1 MPVQT
6 VIKLRRDTAANWDAT
21 NPVLAAGEMGIETDT
36 SLHKFGDGTTAW
48 GALQYSSSSRIT
60 QQVKNTTGS
69 LVPKG
74 SVVYISGATGGE
86 ALIALADAD
95 SEATSSKVIGLT
107 TTAISNDALGMVIEQ
122 GLLVGVN
129 TASATAGQSVWL
141 SSTAGQFVFGA
152 PPAKPAHSVYLG
164 VVVRVHATEGE
175 ILVKVQNGY
184 ELNELH
190 DVNAGS
196 PSTGQVLQ
204 WNGSM
209 WVNASVDALP
219 SQSGENGKYLTTDG
233 TTASWGTITI
243 PPGTTVSDT
252 APSSPSVGQL
262 WWESDTGILYI
273 YYDGFWVEATAGI
286 VGPQGDPG
294 VIKSATAP
302 TDTSVLWIDTTEA
315 GEMVVPAGGT
325 AGQALV
331 KATSTNYDTT
341 WAGPYAL
348 SPNYSI
354 NGGFDIFQRGT
365 AGSLTLTSSAYA
377 FDRWY
382 AGMGGNVTYTQ
393 QSSGSPLGADCHAR
407 IAYNSNGAFSNLYQA
422 LEADEVN
429 MLQGRTVTLSAKFR
443 RNAGFAANLNFELQK
458 NATANTLV
466 GGTWS
471 AIANTTITN
480 ASLPT
485 GTGVNDWFTASMT
498 VVVPDDNTANGL
510 RIVIAETVTSSSGH
524 YYEVAQVQLEI
535 GSVVT
540 PFRRTGGTFQGELA
554 ACQRYY
560 WRSNFGSNVGAY
572 AFIGGG
578 RQLTTT
584 TFDVM
589 ITNPVLMR
597 TAASSIEFSSLQ
609 TTDTFNTGSSA
620 SGLTINSGQS
630 SALITSIQGT
640 NSGGTAGRSMYLI
653 NSNSSSG
660 FVGVSAEL

>member
-219 SQSGENGKYLTTDG
+219 SQSGQNGKYLTTDG

-286 VGPQGDPG
+286 VGPQGDSG
-294 VIKSATAP
+294 VVQSATAP
-302 TDTSVLWIDTTEA
+302 TDTSLLWIDTTEA
-315 GEMVVPAGGT
+315 GDMVVPAGGT
-325 AGQALV
+325 TGQYLA
-331 KATSTNYDTT
+331 KASGSDYDTAWTTNPIYPLGTNGQVLTSNGTTAT
-341 WAGPYAL
+341 WTTPSGGGGMTLLASGTF
-348 SPNYSI
+348 SGNTNISSI
-354 NGGFDIFQRGT
+354 N
-365 AGSLTLTSSAYA
+365 
-377 FDRWY
+377 
-382 AGMGGNVTYTQ
+382 
-393 QSSGSPLGADCHAR
+393 QSYKA
-407 IAYNSNGAFSNLYQA
+407 
-422 LEADEVN
+422 
-429 MLQGRTVTLSAKFR
+429 
-443 RNAGFAANLNFELQK
+443 
-458 NATANTLV
+458 
-466 GGTWS
+466 
-471 AIANTTITN
+471 
-480 ASLPT
+480 
-485 GTGVNDWFTASMT
+485 
-498 VVVPDDNTANGL
+498 L
-510 RIVIAETVTSSSGH
+510 RIVLTNVYRLTNQFNIGFANNGTLQNVNYWKDEYNGSSWSFLNSNDVATLSIFEFNSVTPGNGQLIIDLWGYANTGPRQFRGYGSPQSGNSRYVELAGIIRSTSTSAIDEIQCFVTSGS
-524 YYEVAQVQLEI
+524 YQV
-535 GSVVT
+535 
-540 PFRRTGGTFQGELA
+540 
-554 ACQRYY
+554 Y
-560 WRSNFGSNVGAY
+560 
-572 AFIGGG
+572 
-578 RQLTTT
+578 
-584 TFDVM
+584 
-589 ITNPVLMR
+589 
-597 TAASSIEFSSLQ
+597 
-609 TTDTFNTGSSA
+609 
-620 SGLTINSGQS
+620 
-630 SALITSIQGT
+630 
-640 NSGGTAGRSMYLI
+640 
-653 NSNSSSG
+653 
-660 FVGVSAEL
+660 GVS